1 MFRKAIAA
9 VVFIAVSASAQN
21 RGRVVVPQP
30 FPTPGSTITGFVT
43 AVNGTKI
50 ALANGLVVIDAAQA
64 TITDDRGAA
73 GNLAGITPGSLI
85 FAMLRSG
92 TPLQAISIVVSK
104 LPQVTL
110 SGTVQ
115 SVNASGGT
123 LQLLGLTIQVDAN
136 TSFGGGHNVRGLA
149 DIVANDIVQ
158 VQANAVGSVLM
169 ASSILVFSP
178 VTRLPI
184 LIHGTVKNIG
194 TDAWIITDSRRHDI
208 SVSVNAQT
216 KIFGSPK
223 VGDTVDVLANVDSAN
238 NFIAISITISP
249 ATTEQI
255 RLTGVVK
262 SITGTQWVIGPAVGL
277 GPDFLVQVNAQT
289 RIVGNPQVGDRV
301 EVVAQRGRE
310 GLVAISI
317 TKV

>member
-1 MFRKAIAA
+1 M
-9 VVFIAVSASAQN
+9 
-21 RGRVVVPQP
+21 
-30 FPTPGSTITGFVT
+30 
-43 AVNGTKI
+43 
-50 ALANGLVVIDAAQA
+50 
-64 TITDDRGAA
+64 
-73 GNLAGITPGSLI
+73 
-85 FAMLRSG
+85 
-92 TPLQAISIVVSK
+92 
-104 LPQVTL
+104 
-110 SGTVQ
+110 
-115 SVNASGGT
+115 
-123 LQLLGLTIQVDAN
+123 
-136 TSFGGGHNVRGLA
+136 
-149 DIVANDIVQ
+149 
-158 VQANAVGSVLM
+158 
-169 ASSILVFSP
+169 
-178 VTRLPI
+178 TRLPI